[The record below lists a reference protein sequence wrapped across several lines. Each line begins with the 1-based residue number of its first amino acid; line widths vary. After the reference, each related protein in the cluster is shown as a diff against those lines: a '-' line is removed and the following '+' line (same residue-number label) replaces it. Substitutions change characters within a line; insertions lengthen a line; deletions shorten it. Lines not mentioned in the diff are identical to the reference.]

1 MDKVQVSPEIPDNE
15 IIITYD
21 YLERILTGEAIAAR
35 MISPIDFLEIKEVE
49 ILAENK
55 LIRIVVEM
63 EKHSVN

>member
-21 YLERILTGEAIAAR
+21 YLERILTGEAISAR
-35 MISPIDFLEIKEVE
+35 MISPVDFLEIKEVE

>member
-1 MDKVQVSPEIPDNE
+1 MSNVQVTPEVPDNE

-21 YLERILTGEAIAAR
+21 YLERILTGEAIAAK
-35 MISPIDFLEIKEVE
+35 MISPIDYLEIKDIE